1 MWEIA
6 RRPRWIGGL
15 FLCLA
20 IAAGF
25 ALLSQWQVSR
35 SIDEGA
41 VLVRTT
47 ENVVPL
53 SQVAV
58 PQAPVTS
65 LAAGQRVSVIGA
77 LAEDSVILAGRLNG
91 GQSGFW
97 VVSHLVESGTG
108 ASVAVAT
115 GWAPTAAEARAAAAQ
130 LAAAE
135 AGIASSPAA
144 TTFTGRYLPSEA
156 PQEDD
161 FQHGIQNSMSVAA
174 IINQWQAE
182 PNGVYGG
189 YLILDS
195 SSLAGVKSSVA
206 AGAAAAGTNS
216 AGAADKLAVIDSA
229 EPSVEVRLN
238 WLNVFYAI
246 EWVVFAVFAV
256 FLWFRLLRDAY
267 QREQE
272 ELAELN

>member
-20 IAAGF
+20 IAAIF
-25 ALLSQWQVSR
+25 ALLGQWQISR

-41 VLVRTT
+41 VLVRET
-47 ENVVPL
+47 ETVVPIAE
-53 SQVAV
+53 VAQ

-65 LAAGQRVSVIGA
+65 LAAGQRVSATGEFTDDY
-77 LAEDSVILAGRLNG
+77 LLLAGRLNG
-91 GQSGFW
+91 GEQGYW
-97 VVSHLVESGTG
+97 VISHLVEDATA
-108 ASVAVAT
+108 ASLAVAT
-115 GWAPTAAEARAAAAQ
+115 GWAPTVEDATAIVDE
-130 LAAAE
+130 LT
-135 AGIASSPAA
+135 ASESLSGV
-144 TTFTGRYLPSEA
+144 TVTGRYLPSEA

-161 FQHGIQNSMSVAA
+161 FENGIQNSMSVAA
-174 IINQWQAE
+174 IINQWQTE
-182 PNGVYGG
+182 PVGVYGG

-195 SSLAGVKSSVA
+195 DSLAAVTVA
-206 AGAAAAGTNS
+206 ASSGAS
-216 AGAADKLAVIDSA
+216 ATAELTVIDSVP
-229 EPSVEVRLN
+229 PSAEVRLN

-256 FLWFRLLRDAY
+256 FLWFRLVRDAY

-272 ELAELN
+272 DAAELN